1 MKLIQPFP
9 CRNFRKKLLR
19 TLRPWQRAGAGWLT
33 LMARY
38 GFGCVLAD
46 DMGLGKTLQMLAFLQ
61 GRQAASRRP
70 SLLLCPKS
78 LMFNW
83 MQEAR
88 HFVPA
93 LRVLLVHGTAE
104 ERLRRIRSGLDADL
118 VITTYPL
125 FLSDWESYRN
135 LYFDTVILD
144 EAQMIRNPGT
154 RLSRHVRNIRA
165 DFRVAMTGTPIENMP
180 LDLWAIFDFVMPG
193 YLGTLVDFR
202 NRYQEG
208 TSAWPKLVQR
218 IRPFLLRR
226 IKQDVLPDLPAR
238 TEVDIP
244 VEITQNQ
251 LALYE
256 HTRAHIRAGVARMMS
271 ERGSGAA
278 WIELLAGLT
287 RLRQI
292 CDHPGLVQETW
303 QTVGGVSGKLEAFDT
318 LLSQCLQGGHKVLV
332 FSQFSRMLVILETH
346 LARKRIACLRLD
358 GQTQDRQTLINRF
371 NREPELPRLPDQLK
385 GGWIRS
391 EPDVGRYGH
400 PVRSMVEPDGG
411 GTGGRPCTSVRTDPT
426 GHDLPAYCTG
436 DH

>member
-1 MKLIQPFP
+1 
-9 CRNFRKKLLR
+9 
-19 TLRPWQRAGAGWLT
+19 
-33 LMARY
+33 
-38 GFGCVLAD
+38 
-46 DMGLGKTLQMLAFLQ
+46 
-61 GRQAASRRP
+61 
-70 SLLLCPKS
+70 
-78 LMFNW
+78 
-83 MQEAR
+83 
-88 HFVPA
+88 
-93 LRVLLVHGTAE
+93 
-104 ERLRRIRSGLDADL
+104 
-118 VITTYPL
+118 
-125 FLSDWESYRN
+125 
-135 LYFDTVILD
+135 
-144 EAQMIRNPGT
+144 MIRNPGT

-371 NREPELPRLPDQLK
+371 NREPELPVFLISLRA
-385 GGWIRS
+385 GGFGLNLTSADTVILFDPWWN
-391 EPDVGRYGH
+391 P
-400 PVRSMVEPDGG
+400 MVEEQAADRAHRFGQTRPVTIYRLIAQ
-411 GTGGRPCTSVRTDPT
+411 GTIESSMQRLKAQKRAIFEAIINGAAGERQGLSRMELEMLLD
-426 GHDLPAYCTG
+426 DK
-436 DH
+436 